1 MSRAHSY
8 AQIPVAED
16 ATDAAAT
23 REDTLAFARSQK
35 QKTTSNDRD
44 TGRSKDHRGYSTLND
59 ANDHEDDDDEFEDA
73 GENSVMLRPI
83 ASSSSAS
90 SSSASKSAPR
100 RPVYPSNN
108 EDDDDDDDNEYDD
121 KDGSS
126 SSSSRNGA
134 ASAAAGSG
142 SSASAVAAAKR
153 NSGIRTTNISFL
165 ARLTGRQRPERDAKR
180 IIQSTM
186 DGVFSNLSAK
196 PRVEKPYEEE
206 LPPSYKSASQDVS
219 PAYYETNV
227 LGPGFTD
234 DDDMLLVEGLPV
246 GGVFGLVWNMISFKM
261 MNGELSD
268 SDPSAIDPIE
278 DSDTGYIGDTGT
290 SAYYDP
296 STSAPSSATLRSLT
310 EYMWFS
316 YFMVILGGAIIVHSL
331 VAFAKAKRTETI
343 MMAASTAALEA
354 SIPASAAAG
363 LSSSLAAFAS
373 IATSTSTLA
382 AAATLAQPASSTAA
396 TNASG
401 SGSRTVVIEMI

>member
-1 MSRAHSY
+1 
-8 AQIPVAED
+8 
-16 ATDAAAT
+16 
-23 REDTLAFARSQK
+23 
-35 QKTTSNDRD
+35 
-44 TGRSKDHRGYSTLND
+44 
-59 ANDHEDDDDEFEDA
+59 
-73 GENSVMLRPI
+73 MLRPI

-121 KDGSS
+121 SEISIAPPEDGSS

-246 GGVFGLVWNMISFKM
+246 GGVFGLVWNMIISMSFQFVGFFLTYLLHTSHATKQGSKIGLGITFISLGFKM